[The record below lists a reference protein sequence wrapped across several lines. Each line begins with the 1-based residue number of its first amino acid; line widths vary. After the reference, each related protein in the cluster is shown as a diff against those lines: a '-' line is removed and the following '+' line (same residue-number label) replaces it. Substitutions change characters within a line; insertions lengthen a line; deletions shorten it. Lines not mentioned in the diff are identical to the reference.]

1 MISLGFVYATSG
13 LAFVGFALLSARDRA
28 NPKRFGNALFWGLL
42 ATSFLFGSYI
52 GDLANGVLVL
62 LLVLIGGLGLMG
74 HSKPATTSPSERLES
89 ARRRGNWL
97 FAPALIVPAATL
109 GGTLLLP
116 HAHIVLPHAHIG
128 AVALVDPKQVTLVS
142 LALACI
148 LALLVAALW
157 LRPPLAAPL
166 QEGRRLV
173 DAIGWAAVLP
183 QMLAALG
190 AVFALAG
197 VGKAVGNVATNYI
210 PLDKPLEAV
219 IVYCAGMAL
228 FTAVMGNAF
237 AAFPV
242 MTAAIGLPLIVHK
255 FHGDPAIMA
264 AIGMLSGFCGTLTT
278 PMAANFNIVPAAL
291 LELPDRNGVIKVQ
304 IPTAALMLLGN
315 IVLMAA
321 LVYRF

>member
-1 MISLGFVYATSG
+1 MISLEFVYATSG
-13 LAFVGFALLSARDRA
+13 LAFIGFALLSARDRA
-28 NPKRFGNALFWGLL
+28 NPKRLGNAAFWGLL
-42 ATSFLFGSYI
+42 AVSFLFGSRL
-52 GDLANGVLVL
+52 GDLWNGVLVL
-62 LLVLIGGLGLMG
+62 LLVLIGGLNLMG
-74 HSKPATTSPSERLES
+74 HGRPATTSPAERMGS
-89 ARRRGNWL
+89 AQRRGNWL
-97 FAPALIVPAATL
+97 FLPALIVPAATL
-109 GGTLLLP
+109 AGTLLLG
-116 HAHIVLPHAHIG
+116 HAHIG
-128 AVALVDPKQVTLVS
+128 AASLVDPKQVTLVA
-142 LALACI
+142 LAFACI
-148 LALLVAALW
+148 LALLVAMLW
-157 LRPPLAAPL
+157 LRPALAAPL

-210 PLDKPLEAV
+210 PLDQPFEAV
-219 IVYCAGMAL
+219 IVYCVGMAL

-242 MTAAIGLPLIVHK
+242 MTAAIGLPLIVHQ
-255 FHGDPAIMA
+255 FHGNPAIMA

-304 IPTAALMLLGN
+304 IPTAAVMLVAN
-315 IVLMAA
+315 IILMAV